1 MDMKLEART
10 RVVLAKIG
18 LDGHNRGAYVVA
30 LGLREAG
37 MEVIYTGIQKTPRG
51 VALTAVQ
58 EGADIIGVSSMVG
71 AHLTIVKKL
80 HRELMTAGAVEIP
93 VIIGGIIPEED
104 YDALYALGVKQIFTP
119 GDTIQNIVRCINALM
134 EGDNVAI

>member
-1 MDMKLEART
+1 MDMKPKVRT
-10 RVVLAKIG
+10 RVVLAKLG

-37 MEVIYTGIQKTPRG
+37 MEVIYTGIQKTPKG
-51 VALTAVQ
+51 VALITVQ
-58 EGADIIGVSSMVG
+58 EGADIIGISSMVG

-80 HRELMTAGAVEIP
+80 HQELMAVGAAEIP
-93 VIIGGIIPEED
+93 IIIGGILPEED

-119 GDTIQNIVRCINALM
+119 GDTIQNIVRCINSLV
-134 EGDNVAI
+134 EQDNVAI

>member
-1 MDMKLEART
+1 MDMKPKVKT
-10 RVVLAKIG
+10 RVVLAKLG

-37 MEVIYTGIQKTPRG
+37 MEVIYTGIQKTPKG

-58 EGADIIGVSSMVG
+58 EAADIIGISSMVG
-71 AHLTIVKKL
+71 AHLTIVNKL
-80 HRELMTAGAVEIP
+80 HQELLAAGAVEIP
-93 VIIGGIIPEED
+93 IIVGGIIPEED
-104 YDALYALGVKQIFTP
+104 YDALYELGVKQIFTP
-119 GDTIQNIVRCINALM
+119 GDTIQDIVHCINALV

>member
-1 MDMKLEART
+1 MDMKPKART
-10 RVVLAKIG
+10 RIVLAKIG

-51 VALTAVQ
+51 VALIAVQ

-80 HRELMTAGAVEIP
+80 HQELMTVGAVEIP
-93 VIIGGIIPEED
+93 IIIGGIIPEED
-104 YDALYALGVKQIFTP
+104 YDALYEFGVKQIFTP
-119 GDTIQNIVRCINALM
+119 GDTIQDIVRCINALV
-134 EGDNVAI
+134 EENNVAI